1 MKKNNKFLSGKFLI
15 ASPSMTDPRFYKS
28 VIYIISH
35 KKDGAMGI
43 VVNRP
48 ISDPELKTLFKTIYP
63 EGQKLINKNSAVYF
77 GGPVMIERG
86 IVLHTPDL
94 SIKGTIKI
102 SKDFSLTAHKE
113 ILENIEEKS
122 PSLQFKLAIGHAG
135 WTKGQLE
142 REIENGDWLIQN
154 TNRDFIFNTPDE
166 LMWKQAALSFGISP
180 SEFSGHGGIA

>member
-1 MKKNNKFLSGKFLI
+1 MKNSLKNHILI
-15 ASPSMTDPRFYKS
+15 AMPHLTDPYFGKS
-28 VIYIISH
+28 VVLLCDH
-35 KKDGAMGI
+35 TKDGAMGI